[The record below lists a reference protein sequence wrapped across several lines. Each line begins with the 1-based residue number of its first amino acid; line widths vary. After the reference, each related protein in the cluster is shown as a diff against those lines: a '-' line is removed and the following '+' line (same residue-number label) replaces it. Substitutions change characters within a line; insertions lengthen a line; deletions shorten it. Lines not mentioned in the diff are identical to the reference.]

1 MKQFLPITIIFI
13 IVSAIALLTK
23 PFLNSM
29 FIDEKVLLIGNGLLY
44 FVHIIAAYF
53 YSKIFVASNTQAFI
67 RGVYMGMMIKLF
79 SCIMVAMAYI
89 YFSGKMLNK
98 SGLFICMF
106 LYLVYTFTE
115 VALLMKL
122 FKAARK

>member
-1 MKQFLPITIIFI
+1 MKQFFPITIIFI
-13 IVSAIALLTK
+13 IICTTTLLAKT
-23 PFLNSM
+23 FLNNM
-29 FIDEKVLLIGNGLLY
+29 FIDDRVLLVGNGLLY

-79 SCIMVAMAYI
+79 SCIIVAMAYI

-98 SGLFICMF
+98 SALFICMF

-115 VALLMKL
+115 AALLMKR
-122 FKAARK
+122 FKVARK